1 MTTTAAAAD
10 EPATTTTTT
19 TTTTATASG
28 DTNEGPRAKRTRNR
42 DPRELGVTGKRAFTV
57 KHGGL
62 LMTSEGVYGDL
73 KLNEAARKVKGVRV
87 RQHVNPL
94 SSRFQVQAP
103 SPVWREVYDD
113 AMKPLTIDIGC
124 AGGRFDLLLAKRQP
138 ERNVLGVD
146 IREPLVERGLS
157 WGEASGIVGNIHF
170 ATCNAT
176 VSIGEWVKS
185 YRALG
190 GEVELVTILHP
201 DPHFKSKHKKRRIV
215 QKGLVEQLAREMHPG
230 TRVYLQSDVEE
241 LTEDMREK
249 FERYCDGCFDLD
261 PELHDVEAARA
272 KAETVKD
279 EPLEDPDAEDDGWR
293 STWVHGGWLSEN
305 PLGVPSE
312 REVQTLGEGLPVFRV
327 MLRRTEKKC
336 EI

>member
-19 TTTTATASG
+19 ASG
-28 DTNEGPRAKRTRNR
+28 ETNEGPRAKRTRNR

-124 AGGRFDLLLAKRQP
+124 AGGAVRFALGQAATGAKR
-138 ERNVLGVD
+138 VG
-146 IREPLVERGLS
+146 
-157 WGEASGIVGNIHF
+157 SGHQGTARRAWVVVG
-170 ATCNAT
+170 
-176 VSIGEWVKS
+176 
-185 YRALG
+185 
-190 GEVELVTILHP
+190 
-201 DPHFKSKHKKRRIV
+201 
-215 QKGLVEQLAREMHPG
+215 
-230 TRVYLQSDVEE
+230 
-241 LTEDMREK
+241 
-249 FERYCDGCFDLD
+249 
-261 PELHDVEAARA
+261 
-272 KAETVKD
+272 
-279 EPLEDPDAEDDGWR
+279 
-293 STWVHGGWLSEN
+293 
-305 PLGVPSE
+305 
-312 REVQTLGEGLPVFRV
+312 
-327 MLRRTEKKC
+327 
-336 EI
+336 

>member
-10 EPATTTTTT
+10 EPATTTTTMT
-19 TTTTATASG
+19 TTTTSG

-87 RQHVNPL
+87 RQHVNPM

-103 SPVWREVYDD
+103 SPMWREVYDD

-279 EPLEDPDAEDDGWR
+279 EPLEDSDAEDDGWR